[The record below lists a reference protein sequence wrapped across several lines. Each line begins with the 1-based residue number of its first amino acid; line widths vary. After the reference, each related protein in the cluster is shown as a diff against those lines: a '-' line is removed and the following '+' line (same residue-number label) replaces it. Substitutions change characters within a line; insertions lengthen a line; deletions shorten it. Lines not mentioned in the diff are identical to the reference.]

1 MGTLSHLNIPVVHVH
16 TECGFMW
23 HTRAHQHAL
32 VRSHHQAPKA
42 THHPLPQRQPMPPRF
57 PENFWRDLL
66 SRTTLER
73 TKWAIFVSVPIW
85 FGYGFARNPD
95 NLEWV
100 KEVFPT
106 AAADPQGHG
115 GRQLPTLADALAS
128 YTLEQKVDHALAEL
142 RRKKEAQHK

>member
-1 MGTLSHLNIPVVHVH
+1 MITHYSSFQPVHQLLR
-16 TECGFMW
+16 
-23 HTRAHQHAL
+23 TRSSLQSSSSAQCN
-32 VRSHHQAPKA
+32 SP
-42 THHPLPQRQPMPPRF
+42 THFQRRQLMPPRF

-66 SRTTLER
+66 SRKTLER

-106 AAADPQGHG
+106 AAADPQAHG
-115 GRQLPTLADALAS
+115 AKELPTLADALAA
-128 YTLEQKVDHALAEL
+128 YTLEQKVDAALEEL
-142 RRKKEAQHK
+142 RKKKEAQQKK